1 MRFFFCQWWLVI
13 FISEPSITNGVES
26 FCQTASK
33 VAPRETHLLVV
44 TPVSESESEVAVLSD
59 SLRPHGL

>member
-1 MRFFFCQWWLVI
+1 MTWD

-26 FCQTASK
+26 FCQT
-33 VAPRETHLLVV
+33 VAPREPHLLVV
-44 TPVSESESEVAVLSD
+44 TPVSESESEVAVSSD